1 MEHEQL
7 YRAALVALY
16 LLFHALRAHYALG
29 VIRTGGKVFSKR
41 DDDAHEGR
49 LHSSA
54 GLLIE
59 IVMPLSVVAYA
70 VHPAWVARLAL
81 PFPHPLR
88 LLGVGLC
95 LVALVQLVRVHRA
108 LGRHWSAS
116 LRLRDDHRLVTDGPY
131 RRVRHPM
138 YTALIGNMLGL
149 CLVSA
154 NLLIVVPR
162 LVQISLLLL
171 RMGKE
176 ESMMLSRF
184 GEEYRSYMARSGRL
198 FPPPPAR

>member
-1 MEHEQL
+1 MENEQL

-16 LLFHALRAHYALG
+16 LLFCALRGHFALS
-29 VIRTGGKVFSKR
+29 VFRTGGKVYSKR
-41 DDDAHEGR
+41 DDDAHEGW

-54 GLLIE
+54 GLFME
-59 IVMPLSVVAYA
+59 IALPLSVLIYA
-70 VHPAWVARLAL
+70 AHPAWVARLAL
-81 PFPHPLR
+81 PFPELLR

-95 LVALVQLVRVHRA
+95 AVSLAHLVRVQRA

-116 LRLRDDHRLVTDGPY
+116 LRLRDDHRLVAEGPY

-149 CLVSA
+149 GLVSA
-154 NLLIVVPR
+154 NLLIAAPR
-162 LVQISLLLL
+162 LVQIFLLLL

-184 GEEYRSYMARSGRL
+184 GEDYHSYMARTGRL
-198 FPPPPAR
+198 FPPRGAR

>member
-1 MEHEQL
+1 MENEQL
-7 YRAALVALY
+7 YRVALVALY
-16 LLFHALRAHYALG
+16 LLFHALRGHFAQG
-29 VIRTGGKVFSKR
+29 VLRTGGKVFSKR
-41 DDDAHEGR
+41 DDDTHEGR

-54 GLLIE
+54 GLLME
-59 IVMPLSVVAYA
+59 IILPLSVIVYA
-70 VHPAWVARLAL
+70 VYPAWVARLAL
-81 PFPHPLR
+81 PFPQLVR

-95 LVALVQLVRVHRA
+95 LVSLVQLVRVHRA

-116 LRLRDDHRLVTDGPY
+116 LRLRDDHRLVTEGPY

-149 CLVSA
+149 CLMSA
-154 NLLIVVPR
+154 NLLIIVPR
-162 LVQISLLLL
+162 LVQIFLLLL

-198 FPPPPAR
+198 FPPPHAR